1 MMEDWSGRGARA
13 PATVPVIMILGEH
26 DRMARSER
34 ALMIAPTVEER
45 VIEDAGHFPLWQQRE
60 QFVGELSQVLAKY
73 AR

>member
-1 MMEDWSGRGARA
+1 
-13 PATVPVIMILGEH
+13 VMILGEH

-34 ALMIAPTVEER
+34 AAMVASTVELR

-60 QFVGELSQVLAKY
+60 RFVGELSQVLTKY